1 MKIRNIY
8 IPVVTFLTCF
18 LCLGLN
24 SQAGAKNLADT
35 LRIENGFI
43 SGMKDVKSEVVSFK
57 GIPFAAPPVGD
68 LRWKAPQAVKN
79 WNGVKECKM
88 FSASAIQA
96 TPAPF
101 SMWTAEFIAPAK
113 PLSED
118 CLYLNVW
125 TPAKSSSEKRPV
137 IVFIHGGA
145 FTSGSGSVPVYD
157 GTAMAQKGVV
167 FVTINYRVG
176 IFGFFSHPELSKESA
191 SKTSGNYGLLDQIE
205 ALKWV
210 QKNIAAF
217 GGDPNRVAIAG
228 QSAGAF
234 SVNYLVASPLA
245 KGLFQRAIA
254 ESGGAVLPT
263 NPFAGTQNLKD
274 AEQHGIE
281 FAHSMKVN
289 SLAELRTKTAQE
301 LMAVRT
307 MTSPIIDGYVIPEPV
322 YKIFSTGKQNDVP
335 VLMGWNANEGN
346 FGGQLLNA
354 EKFKQQAKENFG
366 EKAVEF
372 LKLFPSGTDAEA
384 EQSQLT
390 LSGLQ
395 TFGVQA
401 YAWMNLQNK
410 TGKSSV
416 FMYHFER
423 EVPYTKD
430 QKPFGA
436 FHTGEVPY
444 AYNNLHMSNRP
455 WEKTDI
461 QLAETMSSYWANFA
475 ANGNPNGPN
484 VPKWDACS
492 PKNLKA
498 MILAEKVEVK
508 ELPQRYGLD
517 FLEQFYISKLKKD

>member
-1 MKIRNIY
+1 MRNRNIY
-8 IPVVTFLTCF
+8 IPVFTFMTCF
-18 LCLGLN
+18 LCLGFN
-24 SQAGAKNLADT
+24 SRASAKSLPDT
-35 LRIENGFI
+35 LRIESGLI
-43 SGMKDVKSEVVSFK
+43 SGIKDTKSDVVSFK
-57 GIPFAAPPVGD
+57 GIPFAAPPVGN
-68 LRWKAPQAVKN
+68 LRWKAPQPAKS

-88 FSASAIQA
+88 FSASAMQA
-96 TPAPF
+96 TPMPF
-101 SMWTAEFIAPAK
+101 SMWTAEFIAPSE

-118 CLYLNVW
+118 CLYLNIW
-125 TPAKSSSEKRPV
+125 TAAISPDEKRPV

-157 GTAMAQKGVV
+157 GTAMVQKGVV
-167 FVTINYRVG
+167 FITINYRVG
-176 IFGFFSHPELSKESA
+176 IFGLFSHPGLSAESA

-210 QKNIAAF
+210 QKNIAVF
-217 GGDPNRVAIAG
+217 GGDPNRVTIAG

-245 KGLFQRAIA
+245 KGLFHRAIA

-263 NPFAGTQNLKD
+263 NPFAGIQNLKE
-274 AEQHGIE
+274 AEHQGIE
-281 FAHSMKVN
+281 FAR
-289 SLAELRTKTAQE
+289 SLKAVSIADLRSKSPLE
-301 LMAVRT
+301 LMALRT
-307 MTSPIIDGYVIPEPV
+307 MTSPIADGYVIPEPL
-322 YKIFSTGKQNDVP
+322 YKIFSSGRQNDVP

-354 EKFKQQAKENFG
+354 LNFRQQAKEKYG
-366 EKAVEF
+366 EKADKF
-372 LKLFPSGTDAEA
+372 MKLFPSGTDAEA
-384 EQSQLT
+384 EQSQLA
-390 LSGLQ
+390 LSALQ

-410 TGKSSV
+410 TGKSPV

-423 EVPYTKD
+423 AVPNRED

-455 WEKTDI
+455 WEKTDY

-475 ANGNPNGPN
+475 ANGDPNGSNLPEWT
-484 VPKWDACS
+484 PCS
-492 PKNLKA
+492 SKNLKA
-498 MILAEKVEVK
+498 IILTEKVEMK
-508 ELPQRYGLD
+508 ELPQRKGLA
-517 FLEQFYISKLKKD
+517 FLEQFYSSKLNKD

>member
-1 MKIRNIY
+1 MKNRNIY
-8 IPVVTFLTCF
+8 ILVFTLLTCYF
-18 LCLGLN
+18 VLGFN
-24 SQAGAKNLADT
+24 SRASAESLSDP
-35 LRIENGFI
+35 LRIGNGLI
-43 SGMKDVKSEVVSFK
+43 SGIKDSKSDVVSFK

-68 LRWKAPQAVKN
+68 LRWKAPQSAKI
-79 WNGVKECKM
+79 WNGVKVCKT
-88 FSASAIQA
+88 FSASAMQA
-96 TPAPF
+96 TPTPF
-101 SMWTAEFIAPAK
+101 SMWTAEFIAPAE

-125 TPAKSSSEKRPV
+125 TAAKSASEKRPV

-157 GTAMAQKGVV
+157 GTSMAQKGIV

-176 IFGFFSHPELSKESA
+176 IFGFFSHPGLSKESA

-205 ALKWV
+205 ALRWV

-228 QSAGAF
+228 QSVGAF

-245 KGLFQRAIA
+245 KGLFQRAIV

-263 NPFAGTQNLKD
+263 NPLSGQQNLKD

-281 FAHSMKVN
+281 FARSMKVN
-289 SLAELRTKTAQE
+289 SIAELRAKTATE
-301 LMAVRT
+301 LMAVRA
-307 MTSPIIDGYVIPEPV
+307 MTSPIVDGYVIPEPV
-322 YKIFSTGKQNDVP
+322 YNIFSTGKQNDVP

-346 FGGQLLNA
+346 FGGQLQNA
-354 EKFKQQAKENFG
+354 ANFKQQAAEKYG
-366 EKAVEF
+366 EKADEF

-384 EQSQLT
+384 EQSQLI

-423 EVPYTKD
+423 AVPYTKD

-436 FHTGEVPY
+436 FHTSEVPY

-455 WEKTDI
+455 WAVSYTH
-461 QLAETMSSYWANFA
+461 LRAHETRHDL
-475 ANGNPNGPN
+475 
-484 VPKWDACS
+484 VC
-492 PKNLKA
+492 
-498 MILAEKVEVK
+498 
-508 ELPQRYGLD
+508 R
-517 FLEQFYISKLKKD
+517 

>member
-1 MKIRNIY
+1 MKNRNIY
-8 IPVVTFLTCF
+8 IPVFTLLSCF
-18 LCLGLN
+18 LSLGIN
-24 SQAGAKNLADT
+24 TRVSAKNLADT
-35 LRIENGFI
+35 CRIESGLI
-43 SGMKDVKSEVVSFK
+43 SGTKDSKSDVVSFK

-68 LRWKAPQAVKN
+68 LRWKAPQSAKS
-79 WNGVKECKM
+79 WNGVKECKT
-88 FSASAIQA
+88 FSASAMQS
-96 TPAPF
+96 TPMPF
-101 SMWTAEFIAPAK
+101 SMWTAEFIAPAE

-125 TPAKSSSEKRPV
+125 TAAKSSSEKRPV

-176 IFGFFSHPELSKESA
+176 IFGFFSHPELSKESV

-210 QKNIAAF
+210 KKNIAAF

-263 NPFAGTQNLKD
+263 NPFAGTQNLKE
-274 AEQHGIE
+274 AEQHGME
-281 FAHSMKVN
+281 FARSMKVN
-289 SLAELRTKTAQE
+289 SLAELRSKTAQE

-307 MTSPIIDGYVIPEPV
+307 MTSPIVDGYVIPEPL
-322 YKIFSTGKQNDVP
+322 YQIFSEGKQNDVP
-335 VLMGWNANEGN
+335 LLMGWNAKEGN
-346 FGGQLLNA
+346 FGSQLLNA
-354 EKFKQQAKENFG
+354 EKFKQQAT
-366 EKAVEF
+366 EKYGDKAGEF
-372 LKLFPSGTDAEA
+372 LRLFPSGTDAEA
-384 EQSQLT
+384 EQSQLA

-401 YAWMNLQNK
+401 YAWMNLQTK

-416 FMYHFER
+416 FIYHFER
-423 EVPYTKD
+423 AVPYSED

-475 ANGNPNGPN
+475 ANGNPNGSN
-484 VPKWDACS
+484 LPKWTPCS
-492 PKNLKA
+492 PKNPKA
-498 MILAEKVEVK
+498 IILAEKIEIK
-508 ELPQRYGLD
+508 DLPQREGLS

>member
-1 MKIRNIY
+1 MTQHFKLLI
-8 IPVVTFLTCF
+8 VFTFLTCCSF
-18 LCLGLN
+18 FGQT
-24 SQAGAKNLADT
+24 SRASARNLSDT
-35 LRIENGFI
+35 LQIE
-43 SGMKDVKSEVVSFK
+43 SGLITGTKDSKSEVVSFK

-68 LRWKAPQAVKN
+68 LRWKAPQSAKN
-79 WNGVKECKM
+79 WNGVKECKI
-88 FSASAIQA
+88 FSASAMQA
-96 TPAPF
+96 APMPF
-101 SMWTAEFIAPAK
+101 SMWTAEFIAPAE

-125 TPAKSSSEKRPV
+125 TAAKSSSEKRPV

-157 GTAMAQKGVV
+157 GTAMAQKGIV

-210 QKNIAAF
+210 KKNIAAF
-217 GGDPNRVAIAG
+217 GGDPNRVTIAG

-254 ESGGAVLPT
+254 ESGGSILPT
-263 NPFAGTQNLKD
+263 NPLAGTQNLKD
-274 AEQHGIE
+274 AEQRGVE
-281 FAHSMKVN
+281 FAL
-289 SLAELRTKTAQE
+289 SLKAVSIADLRSKSAQE

-307 MTSPIIDGYVIPEPV
+307 MTSPIVDGYVIPEPV

-346 FGGQLLNA
+346 FGGQLLKA
-354 EKFKQQAKENFG
+354 EKLKQQAKEKYG
-366 EKAVEF
+366 EKADEF
-372 LKLFPSGTDAEA
+372 LKLFPSETDAEA

-416 FMYHFER
+416 FMYHFECA
-423 EVPYTKD
+423 VPYRED

-455 WEKTDI
+455 WQQTDY
-461 QLAETMSSYWANFA
+461 QLAETMSTFWTNFA
-475 ANGNPNGPN
+475 ANGNPNGTGL
-484 VPKWDACS
+484 PKWTACS
-492 PKNLKA
+492 SKDPSVMTLG
-498 MILAEKVEVK
+498 EKVGISDFQNK
-508 ELPQRYGLD
+508 KGLE
-517 FLEQFYISKLKKD
+517 FLEQFYLSKIK

>member
-1 MKIRNIY
+1 MTHHFKLLIGF
-8 IPVVTFLTCF
+8 TLLTCCSF
-18 LCLGLN
+18 LGLT
-24 SQAGAKNLADT
+24 SRASTKNLSDA
-35 LRIENGFI
+35 LQIESGLI
-43 SGMKDVKSEVVSFK
+43 SGTKDSKSEVVSFK

-68 LRWKAPQAVKN
+68 LRWKAPQSAKS
-79 WNGVKECKM
+79 WNGVKECKT
-88 FSASAIQA
+88 FSASAMQG

-101 SMWTAEFIAPAK
+101 SMWTAEFIAPAE

-125 TPAKSSSEKRPV
+125 SAAKSSSEKRPV

-157 GTAMAQKGVV
+157 GTAMAQKGIV

-210 QKNIAAF
+210 KKNIAAF

-254 ESGGAVLPT
+254 ESGGSILPT
-263 NPFAGTQNLKD
+263 NPLAGTQNLKD
-274 AEQHGIE
+274 AEQRGIE
-281 FAHSMKVN
+281 FAHSLKAV
-289 SLAELRTKTAQE
+289 SIADLRSKSAQE

-307 MTSPIIDGYVIPEPV
+307 MTSPIVDGYVIPEPV
-322 YKIFSTGKQNDVP
+322 YKIFFAGKQNDVP

-354 EKFKQQAKENFG
+354 EKFKQQAKEKYG
-366 EKAVEF
+366 EKADEF
-372 LKLFPSGTDAEA
+372 LKLFPSETDAEA

-423 EVPYTKD
+423 AVPYRED

-455 WEKTDI
+455 WQQTDY
-461 QLAETMSSYWANFA
+461 QLAETMSAYWANFA
-475 ANGNPNGPN
+475 ANGNPNGTGL
-484 VPKWDACS
+484 PKWTACS
-492 PKNLKA
+492 TKNPIVMTLG
-498 MILAEKVEVK
+498 EKVEISDFQNK
-508 ELPQRYGLD
+508 KGLE
-517 FLEQFYISKLKKD
+517 FLEQFYLSKIK

>member
-1 MKIRNIY
+1 MKNRNIY
-8 IPVVTFLTCF
+8 IPVFTLLTCF
-18 LCLGLN
+18 LCFGFNFHANAISL
-24 SQAGAKNLADT
+24 SDT
-35 LRIENGFI
+35 LRIENGLI
-43 SGMKDVKSEVVSFK
+43 SGIKDSKPDVISFK

-68 LRWKAPQAVKN
+68 LRWKAPQSVKS
-79 WNGVKECKM
+79 WNGVKECKT
-88 FSASAIQA
+88 FSASAMQA
-96 TPAPF
+96 TPTPF
-101 SMWTAEFIAPAK
+101 SMWTSEFIAPAE

-118 CLYLNVW
+118 YLYLNVW
-125 TPAKSSSEKRPV
+125 TAAKTASEKRPV

-176 IFGFFSHPELSKESA
+176 IFGFFSHPGLSKESA

-210 QKNIAAF
+210 QKNIASF
-217 GGDPNRVAIAG
+217 GGDPTRVAIAG

-263 NPFAGTQNLKD
+263 NPLSGQQNLKD
-274 AEQHGIE
+274 AEQRGIE
-281 FAHSMKVN
+281 FARSMKVN
-289 SLAELRTKTAQE
+289 SIAELRAKTASE
-301 LMAVRT
+301 LMAVRA
-307 MTSPIIDGYVIPEPV
+307 MTSPIVDGYVIPKPLFQ
-322 YKIFSTGKQNDVP
+322 IFSEGKQNDVP

-354 EKFKQQAKENFG
+354 EKFKQQTT
-366 EKAVEF
+366 EKYGVKATEF
-372 LKLFPSGTDAEA
+372 LNLFPAGTDAEA
-384 EQSQLT
+384 EQSQLI

-410 TGKSSV
+410 TGKSPV
-416 FMYHFER
+416 FLYHFER
-423 EVPYTKD
+423 AVPYSKD

-475 ANGNPNGPN
+475 TNGNPNGSNLPEW
-484 VPKWDACS
+484 KACT

-498 MILAEKVEVK
+498 MILAEKCELK
-508 ELPQRYGLD
+508 ELPQREGLD

>member
-1 MKIRNIY
+1 MKNRNIY
-8 IPVVTFLTCF
+8 IQVITILTSI
-18 LCLGLN
+18 LCLGFS
-24 SQAGAKNLADT
+24 SQASARSLSDT
-35 LRIENGFI
+35 LRIESGLI
-43 SGMKDVKSEVVSFK
+43 SGMKDTKSEVVSFK

-68 LRWKAPQAVKN
+68 LRWKAPQSVKS
-79 WNGVKECKM
+79 WNGVKICKM
-88 FSASAIQA
+88 FSASAMQA
-96 TPAPF
+96 TPMPF
-101 SMWTAEFIAPAK
+101 SMWTAEFIAPAE

-125 TPAKSSSEKRPV
+125 TAAKSSAEKRPV

-176 IFGFFSHPELSKESA
+176 IFGFFSHPELSKESET
-191 SKTSGNYGLLDQIE
+191 KTSGNYGLLDQIE

-217 GGDPNRVAIAG
+217 GGDPGRVTIAG

-281 FAHSMKVN
+281 FASSMKVN
-289 SLAELRTKTAQE
+289 SLAELRAKTSTE
-301 LMAVRT
+301 LMAVRA
-307 MTSPIIDGYVIPEPV
+307 MTSPIVDGYVIPEPLFL
-322 YKIFSTGKQNDVP
+322 IFSGGKQNDVP

-346 FGGQLLNA
+346 FGGQLLNG
-354 EKFKQQAKENFG
+354 EKFKKQAKENFG
-366 EKAVEF
+366 EKADEF
-372 LKLFPSGTDAEA
+372 LKLFPSETDAET
-384 EQSQLT
+384 EQSQLI

-423 EVPYTKD
+423 AVPFGKD

-455 WEKTDI
+455 WEKTDY

-475 ANGNPNGPN
+475 ANGNPNGTN
-484 VPKWDACS
+484 LPKWTPCS
-492 PKNLKA
+492 PENLKA
-498 MILAEKVEVK
+498 MILAEKVEIK
-508 ELPQRYGLD
+508 ELPQRNGLN

>member
-1 MKIRNIY
+1 MKNRNIY
-8 IPVVTFLTCF
+8 IPVFALLTCYF
-18 LCLGLN
+18 VLGFN
-24 SQAGAKNLADT
+24 SQASAESLSDP
-35 LRIENGFI
+35 LRIENGLI
-43 SGMKDVKSEVVSFK
+43 SGMKDSKSDVVSFK

-68 LRWKAPQAVKN
+68 LRWKAPQSVKS
-79 WNGVKECKM
+79 WNGVKDCKT
-88 FSASAIQA
+88 FSASAMQG
-96 TPAPF
+96 PPMPF
-101 SMWTAEFIAPAK
+101 SMWTSEFIAPAE

-125 TPAKSSSEKRPV
+125 TAAKSASEKRPV

-176 IFGFFSHPELSKESA
+176 IFGFFSHPGLSKESA

-217 GGDPNRVAIAG
+217 GGDPTRVAIAG

-263 NPFAGTQNLKD
+263 NPLSGQQNLKD
-274 AEQHGIE
+274 AEQRGIE
-281 FAHSMKVN
+281 FARSMKVN
-289 SLAELRTKTAQE
+289 SIDELRAKTATE
-301 LMAVRT
+301 LMAVRA
-307 MTSPIIDGYVIPEPV
+307 MTSPIVDGYVIPEPV
-322 YKIFSTGKQNDVP
+322 YNIFSTGKQNDVP

-346 FGGQLLNA
+346 FGGQLQNA
-354 EKFKQQAKENFG
+354 ANFKQQAAEKYG
-366 EKAVEF
+366 EKADEF

-384 EQSQLT
+384 EQSQLI

-423 EVPYTKD
+423 AVPYTKD

-436 FHTGEVPY
+436 FHTSEVPY

-455 WEKTDI
+455 WVKTDI

-475 ANGNPNGPN
+475 ANGNPNGSNLPEW
-484 VPKWDACS
+484 KACN

-498 MILAEKVEVK
+498 MILAEKCEIK
-508 ELPQRYGLD
+508 ELPQRDGLN

>member
-1 MKIRNIY
+1 MKNRNIY
-8 IPVVTFLTCF
+8 IPVFTLLTCF
-18 LCLGLN
+18 LGGCIN
-24 SQAGAKNLADT
+24 FQASAESLSDP
-35 LRIENGFI
+35 LRIGNGLI
-43 SGMKDVKSEVVSFK
+43 SGMKDSKSDVVSFK

-68 LRWKAPQAVKN
+68 LRWKAPQSAKS
-79 WNGVKECKM
+79 WNGVKDCKT
-88 FSASAIQA
+88 FSASAMQS

-101 SMWTAEFIAPAK
+101 SMWTAEFIAPAE

-125 TPAKSSSEKRPV
+125 TAAKSSTEKRPV

-157 GTAMAQKGVV
+157 GTAMAQKGIV

-176 IFGFFSHPELSKESA
+176 IFGFFSHPGLSKETA

-217 GGDPNRVAIAG
+217 GGDPGRVAIAG

-281 FAHSMKVN
+281 FARSMKVN
-289 SLAELRTKTAQE
+289 SVTELRAKTAQD

-307 MTSPIIDGYVIPEPV
+307 MTSPIVDGYVIPEPV
-322 YKIFSTGKQNDVP
+322 YKIFSAGKQNDVP

-354 EKFKQQAKENFG
+354 EKFKQQARENFG
-366 EKAVEF
+366 EKAGEF
-372 LKLFPSGTDAEA
+372 LKLFSSGTDAEA

-423 EVPYTKD
+423 AVPYRKD

-461 QLAETMSSYWANFA
+461 QLAETMSTYWANFA

-484 VPKWDACS
+484 VPKWDACT

-498 MILAEKVEVK
+498 MILAEKIEIK
-508 ELPQRYGLD
+508 ELPQRAGLD
-517 FLEQFYISKLKKD
+517 FLEQFYLSKLKKE

>member
-1 MKIRNIY
+1 MTQYFKVY
-8 IPVVTFLTCF
+8 IGLTLLTCCSLF
-18 LCLGLN
+18 GLTSRAN
-24 SQAGAKNLADT
+24 SKNVSDT
-35 LRIENGFI
+35 LQIESGLI
-43 SGMKDVKSEVVSFK
+43 SGTKDLKSEVVSFK

-68 LRWKAPQAVKN
+68 LRWKAPQQAKS
-79 WNGVKECKM
+79 WNGVKECKT
-88 FSASAIQA
+88 FSASAMQA
-96 TPAPF
+96 KPMPF
-101 SMWTAEFIAPAK
+101 SMWTAEFIAPSE

-125 TPAKSSSEKRPV
+125 TAAKSSSEKRPV

-167 FVTINYRVG
+167 FITINYRVG

-254 ESGGAVLPT
+254 ESGGSILPT
-263 NPFAGTQNLKD
+263 NPLSGQQNLKD
-274 AEQHGIE
+274 AEQRGIE
-281 FAHSMKVN
+281 FARSMKVN
-289 SLAELRTKTAQE
+289 SIAELRAKTSTE
-301 LMAVRT
+301 LMAVRA
-307 MTSPIIDGYVIPEPV
+307 MTSPIVDGYVIPEPV
-322 YKIFSTGKQNDVP
+322 YKILSTGKQNDVP

-346 FGGQLLNA
+346 FGGQLQSAL
-354 EKFKQQAKENFG
+354 KFKQQARENFG
-366 EKAVEF
+366 EKADEF
-372 LKLFPSGTDAEA
+372 LKLFPSGTEAEA
-384 EQSQLT
+384 EQSQII

-423 EVPYTKD
+423 VVPYRED

-455 WEKTDI
+455 WEKPDI

-475 ANGNPNGPN
+475 ANGDPNGPN

-498 MILAEKVEVK
+498 MILAEKTEIK
-508 ELPQRYGLD
+508 ELPQRDGLS
-517 FLEQFYISKLKKD
+517 FLEQFYISRLKKD